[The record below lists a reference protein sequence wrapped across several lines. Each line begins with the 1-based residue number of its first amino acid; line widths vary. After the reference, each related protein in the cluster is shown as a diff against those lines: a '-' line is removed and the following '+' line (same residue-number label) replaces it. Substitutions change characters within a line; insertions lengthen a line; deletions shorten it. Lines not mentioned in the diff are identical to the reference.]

1 MDDIKG
7 PNTQKPNPAAPEGS
21 APTGTHEQPT
31 TPEMHPASPA
41 PAPEADEKKKG
52 MKGWVVALLVVLAL
66 VIGGAGVYFWQT
78 SQNTNDET
86 EQLQAQIDATN
97 AELAA
102 AKEAAAESSDEA
114 KDEEIADLTKANET
128 LTTENAT
135 LQKQVDDLVKTCTDN
150 PELNDDCTP
159 KST

>member
-7 PNTQKPNPAAPEGS
+7 PDTQKPNPAAPEGS
-21 APTGTHEQPT
+21 APTGMDEQPT

-41 PAPEADEKKKG
+41 PAPAADEKKKG

-78 SQNTNDET
+78 SQSTNDET

-102 AKEAAAESSDEA
+102 AKEAAAESSDEE
-114 KDEEIADLTKANET
+114 KDKEIVDLTKANET
-128 LTTENAT
+128 LTTENQT
-135 LQKQVDDLVKTCTDN
+135 LTAQVEEMSKACEDAEMGADCQTD
-150 PELNDDCTP
+150 PTP
-159 KST
+159 